1 MAAELFCV
9 IMAGGSG
16 ERFWPLSRKKHP
28 KQFLNLLGRETLIE
42 QTLLRLQGFIPP
54 EKTLIITNRNYVE
67 KIHSLCPEIPPD
79 NVIGEPC
86 ARDTAPCVA
95 LAAGIVKA
103 LAETSDPQIIFLPSD
118 HAITNR
124 AAMISDL
131 EACSR
136 AAREYDALATIG
148 VAPVYPCT
156 SYGYIECGAAAE
168 GFERMFHVT
177 RFLEKPEADV
187 AERLLAQGNY
197 KWNSGIFLF
206 PLRTLCRELKAHAPE
221 LFALSGAVADAWG
234 TAQFP
239 AVLEREFN
247 AVPKISIDYAI
258 MEHASAILLREASF
272 VWDDVGNWASL
283 RNHFPADA
291 DGNVGNGSALLLDCR
306 NCIVFT
312 DTPDQMIAGIDLD
325 NMVVVKTKDALLV
338 SPSAS
343 VAKLKR
349 LLSEASGSEAFG
361 KFL

>member
-1 MAAELFCV
+1 M
-9 IMAGGSG
+9 
-16 ERFWPLSRKKHP
+16 
-28 KQFLNLLGRETLIE
+28 
-42 QTLLRLQGFIPP
+42 
-54 EKTLIITNRNYVE
+54 
-67 KIHSLCPEIPPD
+67 
-79 NVIGEPC
+79 
-86 ARDTAPCVA
+86 
-95 LAAGIVKA
+95 KA
-103 LAETSDPQIIFLPSD
+103 LAETSDPQIVFLPSD

-124 AAMISDL
+124 AAMIADL

-136 AAREYDALATIG
+136 AARQYDALATIG
-148 VAPVYPCT
+148 IAPTYPCT
-156 SYGYIECGAAAE
+156 SYGYIECGAEAE
-168 GFERMFHVT
+168 DAGRMFHVT
-177 RFLEKPEADV
+177 RFLEKPDSDV
-187 AERLLAQGNY
+187 AKQLLAQGNY

-206 PLRTLCRELKAHAPE
+206 PLRTLRRELKEHAPE
-221 LFALSGAVADAWG
+221 LLALSAAVTDAWG
-234 TAQFP
+234 TEQFP
-239 AVLEREFN
+239 AVLEREFR

-272 VWDDVGNWASL
+272 AWDDVGNWASL